1 MGIEPAT
8 SLIEKAAERGKVRA
22 WGRKSESLGGLG
34 RFERQNGWALAD
46 AGCLVIGLW
55 GHGGLTSHMSREAS
69 GEAGLAGWG
78 GVNKGEREGSRKE
91 VRAGDRSYR

>member
-34 RFERQNGWALAD
+34 RFERQNRWALAD

-78 GVNKGEREGSRKE
+78 G
-91 VRAGDRSYR
+91 